1 MKKQLFNVTGMS
13 CAACVSHVE
22 KTVQKT
28 AGVKSVNVNLLMK
41 NMTVEYDETV
51 CSPEDIENSVDK
63 AGYSASLSGGEKT
76 NKSDGG
82 SASSS
87 AGCPAGNSAVGAIG
101 GKTKKKLDKQLVE
114 LLISA
119 ALLIALMYFS
129 MGNMMWGFPAPDVFD
144 HMANP
149 IGYALIQLILL
160 IPVLIIYRRYF
171 ISGFKKLFRG
181 APNMD
186 TLIAIGSSVSVIYGI
201 VSIFIL
207 SIATSKLAFVAG
219 LSEAQIA
226 AYKSIIAT
234 YHDNLY
240 FESAGMILTLVS
252 LGKYLEGL
260 SERKTTKAVEALV
273 QLKPTRAVVIV
284 DGEEKEVDIA
294 DVKVGDIV
302 VVKRGANIPVDG
314 IIESGTVAIDQ
325 SNITGESLPVEKS
338 VGEEVYASTIATAGY
353 ATVKA
358 TKVGEDTSFS
368 AIIKLVEEAANSK
381 APVSRLADK
390 ISAVFVPTILIIAL
404 LTLVCNLIAGSSFE
418 LSLNFAV
425 TVVVI
430 ACPCALGLATPVAI
444 MVGTGK
450 AAQLGLIIRN
460 AEILERTKS
469 INVVVFDKTG
479 TITQGKPSV
488 TDFISDNEDYYLGV
502 AYSMENM
509 SEHPLALAV
518 CEYAS
523 EHNAELVAVENYS
536 SLEGRGLYGEVNGK
550 KYYIGNLA
558 LAKEKSTD
566 YSSFEVSAETLAN
579 EGKTPLFIIE
589 NGKTV
594 GVIAIKDRVK
604 ETAVNELIAR
614 DIDVIMLTGDNEKTA
629 HAVANEVGIP
639 HVISDVLPQ
648 DKQKVIET
656 LKGEGKVVA
665 MVGDGVNDAP
675 ALTAADIGIAV
686 GGGSDVAVNS
696 GDIVLL
702 KNDLSGVPVAVDL
715 SKEVLFKIKFGLF
728 WAFFYNVICVFIATG
743 IPYYLFG
750 FKISPMIGALAMSF
764 SSVSVVLNALSV
776 NLFKP
781 KNKAKN
787 SVDKKHKNNKNT
799 NIENIE
805 IVAEHDEKGAEMET
819 VIKVKGMMC
828 AHCVMRVENA
838 ATSVEGVVSAKADL
852 KKGELTVEHNGADI
866 AEIKQKIGDAGYEVR

>member
-13 CAACVSHVE
+13 CASCVSHVE
-22 KTVQKT
+22 KAVQKT

-63 AGYSASLSGGEKT
+63 AGYSASLGGGEKCVKT
-76 NKSDGG
+76 DGC
-82 SASSS
+82 SASCS
-87 AGCPAGNSAVGAIG
+87 AGNSAVGST

-114 LLISA
+114 LLVSA

-129 MGNMMWGFPAPDVFD
+129 MGNMMWGFPTPDVFD

-149 IGYALIQLILL
+149 IGFALIQLVLL

-171 ISGFKKLFRG
+171 IGGFKKLFRG

-226 AYKSIIAT
+226 AYKSIITT

-488 TDFISDNEDYYLGV
+488 TDFISDNKDYYLGV

-604 ETAVNELIAR
+604 ETAESAVNELIAR

-787 SVDKKHKNNKNT
+787 SGDKKHKNNKNT
-799 NIENIE
+799 NIENSE

-852 KKGELTVEHNGADI
+852 KRGELTVAHNGADI
-866 AEIKQKIGDAGYEVR
+866 AEIKQKIVDAGYEVR

>member
-1 MKKQLFNVTGMS
+1 MKKQLFSVTGMS

-22 KTVQKT
+22 KAVQKT

-41 NMTVEYDETV
+41 NMTVEYDEAV
-51 CSPEDIENSVDK
+51 CSPEDIESSVDK

-76 NKSDGG
+76 NKTDGG

-87 AGCPAGNSAVGAIG
+87 AGNSAVGST

-114 LLISA
+114 LLVSA

-149 IGYALIQLILL
+149 IGFALIQLVLL
-160 IPVLIIYRRYF
+160 IPVLMIYRRYF
-171 ISGFKKLFRG
+171 IDGFKKLFRG

-273 QLKPTRAVVIV
+273 QLKPARAIVIV

-338 VGEEVYASTIATAGY
+338 VGEEVFASTIATAGY

-404 LTLVCNLIAGSSFE
+404 LTLVCNLIAGSTFE

-488 TDFISDNEDYYLGV
+488 TDFISDNKDYYLGV

-536 SLEGRGLYGEVNGK
+536 SLEGRGLYGEVDGK

-604 ETAVNELIAR
+604 ETAESAVNELIDRLLPTFENDDADKKTLIEAAKKLSSAVDESIDR
-614 DIDVIMLTGDNEKTA
+614 LAVVKDDMAYTFDKALENALKAYMTERGLIGKKKKNAADNSPELALAKSNLISIIASMKEKYVADIENADKVDFDEQTVAMIDYFKA
-629 HAVANEVGIP
+629 QAAAVVHKVTPQMAKNKAIRLMEEVGIP
-639 HVISDVLPQ
+639 
-648 DKQKVIET
+648 
-656 LKGEGKVVA
+656 
-665 MVGDGVNDAP
+665 
-675 ALTAADIGIAV
+675 
-686 GGGSDVAVNS
+686 
-696 GDIVLL
+696 
-702 KNDLSGVPVAVDL
+702 
-715 SKEVLFKIKFGLF
+715 
-728 WAFFYNVICVFIATG
+728 
-743 IPYYLFG
+743 
-750 FKISPMIGALAMSF
+750 
-764 SSVSVVLNALSV
+764 
-776 NLFKP
+776 
-781 KNKAKN
+781 
-787 SVDKKHKNNKNT
+787 
-799 NIENIE
+799 
-805 IVAEHDEKGAEMET
+805 
-819 VIKVKGMMC
+819 
-828 AHCVMRVENA
+828 
-838 ATSVEGVVSAKADL
+838 
-852 KKGELTVEHNGADI
+852 
-866 AEIKQKIGDAGYEVR
+866 

>member
-1 MKKQLFNVTGMS
+1 M
-13 CAACVSHVE
+13 
-22 KTVQKT
+22 
-28 AGVKSVNVNLLMK
+28 
-41 NMTVEYDETV
+41 
-51 CSPEDIENSVDK
+51 
-63 AGYSASLSGGEKT
+63 
-76 NKSDGG
+76 
-82 SASSS
+82 
-87 AGCPAGNSAVGAIG
+87 
-101 GKTKKKLDKQLVE
+101 
-114 LLISA
+114 
-119 ALLIALMYFS
+119 
-129 MGNMMWGFPAPDVFD
+129 
-144 HMANP
+144 
-149 IGYALIQLILL
+149 
-160 IPVLIIYRRYF
+160 
-171 ISGFKKLFRG
+171 
-181 APNMD
+181 
-186 TLIAIGSSVSVIYGI
+186 
-201 VSIFIL
+201 
-207 SIATSKLAFVAG
+207 
-219 LSEAQIA
+219 
-226 AYKSIIAT
+226 
-234 YHDNLY
+234 
-240 FESAGMILTLVS
+240 
-252 LGKYLEGL
+252 
-260 SERKTTKAVEALV
+260 
-273 QLKPTRAVVIV
+273 
-284 DGEEKEVDIA
+284 
-294 DVKVGDIV
+294 
-302 VVKRGANIPVDG
+302 
-314 IIESGTVAIDQ
+314 
-325 SNITGESLPVEKS
+325 
-338 VGEEVYASTIATAGY
+338 
-353 ATVKA
+353 
-358 TKVGEDTSFS
+358 
-368 AIIKLVEEAANSK
+368 EEAANSK

-604 ETAVNELIAR
+604 ETAESAVNELIAR

-629 HAVANEVGIP
+629 HAVADEVGIP

-715 SKEVLFKIKFGLF
+715 SKQVLSKIKFGLF

-787 SVDKKHKNNKNT
+787 SGDKKHNNHKIA
-799 NIENIE
+799 NIENSE

-866 AEIKQKIGDAGYEVR
+866 AEIKQKIVDAGYEVR

>member
-22 KTVQKT
+22 KAVQKT

-41 NMTVEYDETV
+41 NMTVEYDEAV
-51 CSPEDIENSVDK
+51 CSPEDIESSVDK
-63 AGYSASLSGGEKT
+63 AGYSASLSGGEKSVKT
-76 NKSDGG
+76 DGG
-82 SASSS
+82 SAS
-87 AGCPAGNSAVGAIG
+87 CPAGNSAVGAIG

-114 LLISA
+114 LLIAA

-149 IGYALIQLILL
+149 IGFALIQLVLL

-171 ISGFKKLFRG
+171 IGGFKKLFRG

-219 LSEAQIA
+219 LSETQIA

-488 TDFISDNEDYYLGV
+488 TDFISDNKDYYLGV

-523 EHNAELVAVENYS
+523 EHNAESVAVENYS

-604 ETAVNELIAR
+604 ETAESAVNELIAR

-629 HAVANEVGIP
+629 HAVADEVGIP

-715 SKEVLFKIKFGLF
+715 SKEVLSKIKFGLF

-787 SVDKKHKNNKNT
+787 SGDKKHNNHKIA

-866 AEIKQKIGDAGYEVR
+866 AEIKQNIVDAGYEVR

>member
-13 CAACVSHVE
+13 CASCVSHVE
-22 KTVQKT
+22 KAVQKT

-63 AGYSASLSGGEKT
+63 AGYSASLGGGEKCVKT
-76 NKSDGG
+76 DGC
-82 SASSS
+82 SASCS
-87 AGCPAGNSAVGAIG
+87 AGNSAVGST

-114 LLISA
+114 LLVSA

-129 MGNMMWGFPAPDVFD
+129 MGNMMWGFPTPDVFD

-149 IGYALIQLILL
+149 IGFALIQLVLL

-171 ISGFKKLFRG
+171 IGGFKKLFRG

-226 AYKSIIAT
+226 AYKSIITT

-273 QLKPTRAVVIV
+273 QLKPTRALVIV

-294 DVKVGDIV
+294 DVKVGDRV

-404 LTLVCNLIAGSSFE
+404 LTLVCNLIAGSTFE

-488 TDFISDNEDYYLGV
+488 TDFISDNKDYYLGV

-536 SLEGRGLYGEVNGK
+536 SLEGRGLYGEVNVK

-566 YSSFEVSAETLAN
+566 YALFEVSAETLAN

-604 ETAVNELIAR
+604 ETAESAVNELIAR
-614 DIDVIMLTGDNEKTA
+614 DVEVIMLTGDNEKTA

-776 NLFKP
+776 NLFKT

-787 SVDKKHKNNKNT
+787 SGDKKHKNNKNT
-799 NIENIE
+799 NIEYNE
-805 IVAEHDEKGAEMET
+805 VVAKTDEKGAEMET
-819 VIKVKGMMC
+819 VINVKGMMC

-866 AEIKQKIGDAGYEVR
+866 AEIKQKIVDAGYEVR